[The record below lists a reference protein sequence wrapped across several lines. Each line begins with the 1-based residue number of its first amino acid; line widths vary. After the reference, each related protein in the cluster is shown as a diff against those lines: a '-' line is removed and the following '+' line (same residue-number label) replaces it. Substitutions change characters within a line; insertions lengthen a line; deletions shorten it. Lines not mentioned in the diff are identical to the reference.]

1 MSAVQFSPRK
11 GSTSSSFAWQAVG
24 SRRGAS
30 IHATSLPKN
39 TIGLFVC
46 IQWIYIFVWERD
58 KSLLPVCPSHLGYIS
73 SAETAA
79 ISGQWSVVRL
89 GGVPGFFWLSTLTS
103 FLVLVFFLCRFIGH
117 NHLEFIQIAWI
128 RRKSSSWMRPKDI
141 HTHIHSPVYDRF
153 YEYFFVNF
161 LVFVLLLRRCPN
173 FGRVE
178 P

>member
-1 MSAVQFSPRK
+1 MTSCRK
-11 GSTSSSFAWQAVG
+11 PARRLN
-24 SRRGAS
+24 SRNKPSEKHDWIIRVHPVD
-30 IHATSLPKN
+30 IHICLGERQITFTRVSEPL
-39 TIGLFVC
+39 GLH
-46 IQWIYIFVWERD
+46 IIRRNG
-58 KSLLPVCPSHLGYIS
+58 GYK
-73 SAETAA
+73 
-79 ISGQWSVVRL
+79 WSVVSGQVGRC
-89 GGVPGFFWLSTLTS
+89 PWFFLAFYPNQFFGTC
-103 FLVLVFFLCRFIGH
+103 FFLCRFIGH